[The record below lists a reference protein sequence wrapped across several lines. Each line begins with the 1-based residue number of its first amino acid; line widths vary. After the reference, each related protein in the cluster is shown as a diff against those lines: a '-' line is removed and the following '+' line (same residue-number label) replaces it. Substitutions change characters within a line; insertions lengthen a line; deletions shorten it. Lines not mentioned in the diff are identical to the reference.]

1 MKTYNKL
8 KRVLYLTYDGI
19 LEPLGYSQILSYLQ
33 ILSREHKIIIISIEK
48 KGDLLKQDHFKKIK
62 NIIKKSNIEWFYLKY
77 TNNTFLRFALILK
90 LIFLTTYILLFKK
103 IDIVHSRSYISG
115 LVTYFL
121 KFFFNVFFV
130 FDIRGFWIDERIE
143 WGLWKQNSIKSIIFR
158 FFEKKIYNKSN
169 VVVTLT
175 TDAKEIILKGNK
187 VYKKNIF
194 TIPTSVN
201 LNKKNNLY
209 RSEKIL
215 TFTHLGAIG
224 SRYDFNL
231 YLKIMNELGKNN
243 NILLS
248 IINKNEHPYIKEQ
261 INKYNFN
268 PKYICLKYIH
278 PYNIN
283 DELKNTNFGI
293 FFPVKGFYLNAYFPT
308 KLGEFLTNGVPI
320 ITCKINK
327 HVDTLITENNVGI
340 ILDNKDNINYEQL
353 NNKIINILNDIN
365 ISLRCKK
372 VAEDHFD
379 INKATNIYS
388 KIYKLAKS

>member
-1 MKTYNKL
+1 M
-8 KRVLYLTYDGI
+8 
-19 LEPLGYSQILSYLQ
+19 
-33 ILSREHKIIIISIEK
+33 
-48 KGDLLKQDHFKKIK
+48 
-62 NIIKKSNIEWFYLKY
+62 
-77 TNNTFLRFALILK
+77 
-90 LIFLTTYILLFKK
+90 
-103 IDIVHSRSYISG
+103 
-115 LVTYFL
+115 
-121 KFFFNVFFV
+121 
-130 FDIRGFWIDERIE
+130 
-143 WGLWKQNSIKSIIFR
+143 GLWKQNSIKSIIFR

-169 VVVTLT
+169 VIVTLT

-187 VYKKNIF
+187 VYKNNIF

-201 LNKKNNLY
+201 LNKKNNFY

-231 YLKIMNELGKNN
+231 YLKIMNELSKNN

-268 PKYICLKYIH
+268 PKYISLKYIH

-340 ILDNKDNINYEQL
+340 ILDNKDNINYKQL
-353 NNKIINILNDIN
+353 NNKILNILNDIN